1 MPRSFI
7 ITLITLFTLTHSP
20 ALPQKV
26 YTLHDLFTDTEIT
39 WYGIDYTRSE
49 MVGTFGEKDLHDYY
63 KGWNTLILVE
73 AEKYNVAAALQRS
86 RVNFDVT
93 SVSKLNELSTPN
105 IRFVPSDSTLRKTD
119 IAAMVADYESTK
131 SEGIGIVFIAE
142 RYNKTKKQG
151 VHIAVIFDI
160 ATRKVLIS
168 QRYTTAPDGI
178 GVRNYWAPTIRAAI
192 KLLAANYKKWKKK
205 EEVRT

>member
-20 ALPQKV
+20 ALSQKV

-105 IRFVPSDSTLRKTD
+105 IRFVPSDSTLRKSD
-119 IAAMVADYESTK
+119 IAAMVAAYESIK

-142 RYNKTKKQG
+142 RYNKKKNRCTHRG
-151 VHIAVIFDI
+151 HIRHCNPESIDF
-160 ATRKVLIS
+160 
-168 QRYTTAPDGI
+168 TTVYNCG
-178 GVRNYWAPTIRAAI
+178 GWYRRAQ
-192 KLLAANYKKWKKK
+192 LLGTYNTGCYKTVGC
-205 EEVRT
+205 EL